1 MPYVRYNRLR
11 AHPPTILPAD
21 VLLKKGGQDMTN
33 YREILRLN
41 RLGINHAQIAR
52 STGHSRQTVV
62 SVLKKAEQKSV
73 SYDDIT
79 NLSDKDLFK
88 IFIESGP
95 AKLGYKMPDYDYIHK
110 EMAKS
115 GVTLGLLWVEYCEE
129 CRKSGELPY
138 QSTQF
143 NKYYA
148 DHVMKT
154 KATMHIN
161 RKPGDAMEVDWAGDT
176 FSVINTDTGEAITA
190 YVFVSALSYS
200 GYAYVEAFFSM
211 NMESW
216 VSAHVNAYEYF
227 GGVTRL
233 LIPDNLK
240 ASVLSNTRAQTLLN
254 KTYQGLA
261 EHYGTAVLPA
271 RVAAPRDKPKVE
283 RSVGIIETW
292 IMAALR
298 NGQFFSLHE
307 LNMAIMEKLS
317 EFNGKPFQKIEGSR
331 QEKFLEEKPFLL
343 PLPRHPFELA
353 EWKVATVGRDYH
365 VAYLSQYFSVPYKYI
380 GKKVDLRIT
389 KNIIEIYY
397 ESLRICSHRRSD
409 GFQGKYTTDE
419 AHMPPN
425 HQKYLEWNGGRFRKW
440 AEKIGP
446 STLVVIEYFLSSV
459 KVEEQSYKTCNAL
472 LHLSDKNG
480 NERLEAACAKVLSF
494 TIRPSFKAVQSVIKS
509 GMDRPIKETSV
520 EQNDPAL
527 QYGFLRGAK
536 YYGGDDDAE

>member
-1 MPYVRYNRLR
+1 MP
-11 AHPPTILPAD
+11 TD
-21 VLLKKGGQDMTN
+21 VLLTKGGHNMTN
-33 YREILRLN
+33 YREILRLDS
-41 RLGINHAQIAR
+41 LGINHSQIAR

-73 SYDDIT
+73 GYADIKK
-79 NLSDKDLFK
+79 LSDRDLARL
-88 IFIESGP
+88 FIEIGP
-95 AKLGYKMPDYDYIHK
+95 AKLGYKMPDYEYVHK

-129 CRKSGELPY
+129 CRKSGDLPY

-148 DHVMKT
+148 DFVMKT

-176 FSVINTDTGEAITA
+176 FSVVNTDTGEMITA

-216 VSAHVNAYEYF
+216 VSAHVNAYEYY
-227 GGVTRL
+227 GGATRL

-240 ASVLSNTRAQTLLN
+240 ASVLSNTRIQTLLN

-283 RSVGIIETW
+283 GAVGVIETW

-298 NGQFFSLHE
+298 NGQFFTLHE
-307 LNMAIMEKLS
+307 LNAAIREKLY
-317 EFNGKPFQKIEGSR
+317 EFNTRPFQKIEGSR
-331 QEKFLEEKPFLL
+331 HEKFLEEKPFLL

-365 VAYLSQYFSVPYKYI
+365 AAYLGQYFSVPYKYI
-380 GKKVDLRIT
+380 GKKVDLRVT

-397 ESLRICSHRRSD
+397 EGLRICSHRRSD
-409 GFQGKYTTDE
+409 GFQGKYTTDKS
-419 AHMPPN
+419 HMPPN
-425 HQKYLEWNGGRFRKW
+425 HQKYLEWNGDRFRKW
-440 AEKIGP
+440 AKKVGP
-446 STLVVIEYFLSSV
+446 NTLVVIEYFLSSV

-509 GMDRPIKETSV
+509 GMVKQIESASTKTDDS
-520 EQNDPAL
+520 AF